1 MMTFLI
7 NIFFVASFLP
17 IGITFF
23 HMQLRNHR
31 VALIPFIFG
40 VLLCSFVEII
50 VTHSSPVLFPLSFL
64 CIFFTLFAIF
74 NSTFK
79 RILLCELLSYFSI
92 TLLYQVIG
100 SICSQLPIE
109 ISANSTILSLIKG
122 IITFL
127 IVFLFSNFIVLK
139 FRCKDYIPLSYLLFF
154 TAVSIIDCTII
165 IAIGIFLFKKMGITN
180 ITLAVTIYFLLIIC
194 IFVQIGLLIHMIKS
208 RDLHKENELLAR
220 QYLENQTRYYEY
232 LVQREEDTRKFR
244 HDIRNHISMLNMLFQ
259 ESKIDE
265 CRDYL
270 QDLTAHYE
278 NIHNAISVNN
288 CIADAILNKY
298 YYEAQ
303 NHGIEL
309 TVTGH
314 FPSECNLPAYD
325 ICTIFSNLLENALKA
340 VIDCD
345 GKDISVGCRYTDTE
359 ILLSIENDS
368 DYVELDA
375 DGMPRTSKNDVSQH
389 GFGLKNVQQC
399 VRQNNGHMSIQTND
413 KRFKVILSLSRGND
427 NESCNNR

>member
-1 MMTFLI
+1 MMTFFI
-7 NIFFVASFLP
+7 NLLFLATFLP

-23 HMQLRNHR
+23 HIKLREPKI
-31 VALIPFIFG
+31 AFAFFILG
-40 VLLCSFVEII
+40 VLLCTFVEIKI
-50 VTHSSPVLFPLSFL
+50 THLSPFLFPISFL
-64 CIFFTLFAIF
+64 CIALTLFAV
-74 NSTFK
+74 FK
-79 RILLCELLSYFSI
+79 AKLRILLLFELLSYFTI
-92 TLLYQVIG
+92 ALLYQI
-100 SICSQLPIE
+100 I
-109 ISANSTILSLIKG
+109 G
-122 IITFL
+122 IIYLQFPIKLNINDQSFTLVRSAL
-127 IVFLFSNFIVLK
+127 IFILISLFS
-139 FRCKDYIPLSYLLFF
+139 
-154 TAVSIIDCTII
+154 SIINSKAAFQKQLTLPYLVLFTLVIAIDITVV
-165 IAIGIFLFKKMGITN
+165 IAIGNYLFNQMPIIN
-180 ITLAVTIYFLLIIC
+180 IPLVLIIYLLLILGIL
-194 IFVQIGLLIHMIKS
+194 IQIILLIHMIKS

-259 ESKIDE
+259 ENKVDE
-265 CRDYL
+265 YKDYL

-303 NHGIEL
+303 NYGIEL

-340 VIDCD
+340 VIDCG

-368 DYVELDA
+368 DCVELDV
-375 DGMPRTSKNDVSQH
+375 DGMPRTSKNDISQH
-389 GFGLKNVQQC
+389 GFGLKNVHQC

>member
-1 MMTFLI
+1 MTILVNLFFLSSFI
-7 NIFFVASFLP
+7 PIGFIFFNMPFRKFYVSFISFIL
-17 IGITFF
+17 GVSLCTF
-23 HMQLRNHR
+23 
-31 VALIPFIFG
+31 A
-40 VLLCSFVEII
+40 EIKI
-50 VTHSSPVLFPLSFL
+50 THSSLFLFPISLICIALSLFL
-64 CIFFTLFAIF
+64 IFDTQV
-74 NSTFK
+74 K
-79 RILLCELLSYFSI
+79 YILICEFSSYFVI
-92 TLLYQVIG
+92 AILYQFVRF
-100 SICSQLPIE
+100 ICSLLFMKINIYSQF
-109 ISANSTILSLIKG
+109 SVLIQS
-122 IITFL
+122 I
-127 IVFLFSNFIVLK
+127 IVFLIIFSVSGIVYSK
-139 FRCKDYIPLSYLLFF
+139 RTINKQLSLAYLLFF
-154 TAVSIIDCTII
+154 SVVIIIDGSVII
-165 IAIGIFLFKKMGITN
+165 VIGDFLFNYIAIISIPL
-180 ITLAVTIYFLLIIC
+180 TLTIYILLILGIL
-194 IFVQIGLLIHMIKS
+194 IQIILLTYTIKS

-259 ESKIDE
+259 ENKIDE
-265 CRDYL
+265 CKDYL
-270 QDLTAHYE
+270 QNLTAHYE

-303 NHGIEL
+303 NHDIEL

-314 FPSECNLPAYD
+314 FPSECSLPAYD
-325 ICTIFSNLLENALKA
+325 ICTVFSNLLENALKA
-340 VIDCD
+340 VIDCG

>member
-1 MMTFLI
+1 MTYLINLIFLFTFIPICI
-7 NIFFVASFLP
+7 NIFSMKPRTKFITITALFL
-17 IGITFF
+17 GAF
-23 HMQLRNHR
+23 
-31 VALIPFIFG
+31 
-40 VLLCSFVEII
+40 LCTIVEIC
-50 VTHSSPVLFPLSFL
+50 VTHLSLLLFPLSL
-64 CIFFTLFAIF
+64 ICITFMLFFIFEPKTKTLLFAAL
-74 NSTFK
+74 S
-79 RILLCELLSYFSI
+79 SYFVISS
-92 TLLYQVIG
+92 LYQFIDFV
-100 SICSQLPIE
+100 CQQLPIK
-109 ISANSTILSLIKG
+109 ISMNNRFNVLVQSI
-122 IITFL
+122 
-127 IVFLFSNFIVLK
+127 IVLILIFLTTFIIHLK
-139 FRCKDYIPLSYLLFF
+139 KITQNPISLFYVGFFSIVIMIDVTVVIVIGYVLFLQISDINLKPAFVIYLLLILGILIQ
-154 TAVSIIDCTII
+154 II
-165 IAIGIFLFKKMGITN
+165 
-180 ITLAVTIYFLLIIC
+180 
-194 IFVQIGLLIHMIKS
+194 LLIHMIKS

-259 ESKIDE
+259 ENKVDE
-265 CRDYL
+265 CKDYL

-303 NHGIEL
+303 NYGIEL

-340 VIDCD
+340 VIDCG
-345 GKDISVGCRYTDTE
+345 GKNISVGCRYTDTE

-368 DYVELDA
+368 DYVELDV

>member
-1 MMTFLI
+1 MTYLINLIFLLTFIPICI
-7 NIFFVASFLP
+7 NIFSMKPRKKFMIISTLFL
-17 IGITFF
+17 GAF
-23 HMQLRNHR
+23 
-31 VALIPFIFG
+31 
-40 VLLCSFVEII
+40 LCTIVEIC
-50 VTHSSPVLFPLSFL
+50 VTHLSLLLFPLSLICTTFML
-64 CIFFTLFAIF
+64 FFIFETKTKTLFFAAL
-74 NSTFK
+74 S
-79 RILLCELLSYFSI
+79 SYFVICS
-92 TLLYQVIG
+92 LYQFIDFV
-100 SICSQLPIE
+100 CQQLPIK
-109 ISANSTILSLIKG
+109 INMNNRFNVLVQSIIVLILI
-122 IITFL
+122 FL
-127 IVFLFSNFIVLK
+127 ITYIIHLKKITQNQISPFYIGFFSIVIMIDVTVVIVIGYVLFLQISDINLK
-139 FRCKDYIPLSYLLFF
+139 PAFVIYLLLILGILIQ
-154 TAVSIIDCTII
+154 II
-165 IAIGIFLFKKMGITN
+165 
-180 ITLAVTIYFLLIIC
+180 
-194 IFVQIGLLIHMIKS
+194 LLIHMIKS

-359 ILLSIENDS
+359 ILLSIENDA

>member
-1 MMTFLI
+1 MTIFI
-7 NIFFVASFLP
+7 NIFFLATFLP

-23 HMQLRNHR
+23 HMKPRSLKFSF
-31 VALIPFIFG
+31 LFFILS
-40 VLLCSFVEII
+40 VVLCSIIEINI
-50 VTHSSPVLFPLSFL
+50 PHLSPLLFPLSLL
-64 CIFFTLFAIF
+64 CIALMLFTVFKT
-74 NSTFK
+74 TFK
-79 RILLCELLSYFSI
+79 ALLLSELLSYFVI
-92 TLLYQVIG
+92 ALLYQIIG
-100 SICSQLPIE
+100 IICAQLPIN
-109 ISANSTILSLIKG
+109 IDPSSPSFSLVRSIIIFLLSLSFSKYSNSRQSLKNRLTFSYLAFFTIV
-122 IITFL
+122 IIIDGTVV
-127 IVFLFSNFIVLK
+127 IAIGNFLFSQMNIVNVSFAFIIYTLLVLG
-139 FRCKDYIPLSYLLFF
+139 ILIQ
-154 TAVSIIDCTII
+154 II
-165 IAIGIFLFKKMGITN
+165 
-180 ITLAVTIYFLLIIC
+180 
-194 IFVQIGLLIHMIKS
+194 LLIHMIKS
-208 RDLHKENELLAR
+208 RDLHKENERLAR

-259 ESKIDE
+259 ENKVDK
-265 CRDYL
+265 CKDYL

-303 NHGIEL
+303 NYGIEL

-340 VIDCD
+340 VIDCG
-345 GKDISVGCRYTDTE
+345 GKNISVGCRYTDTE

>member
-1 MMTFLI
+1 MTIFI
-7 NIFFVASFLP
+7 NIFFLATFLP
-17 IGITFF
+17 IGMTFF
-23 HMQLRNHR
+23 HMKPRSLKFSC
-31 VALIPFIFG
+31 LFFILS
-40 VLLCSFVEII
+40 VVLCSIIEIN
-50 VTHSSPVLFPLSFL
+50 VTHLSPLLFPLSLL
-64 CIFFTLFAIF
+64 CIALMLFTVFKT
-74 NSTFK
+74 TFK
-79 RILLCELLSYFSI
+79 ALLLSELLSYFVI
-92 TLLYQVIG
+92 ALLYQIIGVI
-100 SICSQLPIE
+100 CAQLPIN
-109 ISANSTILSLIKG
+109 IDTSSPSFSLVRSIIIFLLSLSFSKYSNSKQSLKNRLTFSYLAFFTIV
-122 IITFL
+122 IIIDGTVV
-127 IVFLFSNFIVLK
+127 IAIGNFLFSQMNIVNVSFAFI
-139 FRCKDYIPLSYLLFF
+139 
-154 TAVSIIDCTII
+154 
-165 IAIGIFLFKKMGITN
+165 
-180 ITLAVTIYFLLIIC
+180 IYTLLILGIL
-194 IFVQIGLLIHMIKS
+194 IQIILLIHMIKS
-208 RDLHKENELLAR
+208 RDLHKENERLAR

-259 ESKIDE
+259 ENKIDE
-265 CRDYL
+265 CKDYL

-278 NIHNAISVNN
+278 NIHSAISVNN

-303 NHGIEL
+303 NHDIGL

-314 FPSECNLPAYD
+314 FPVECNLPAYD

-375 DGMPRTSKNDVSQH
+375 NGMPHTSKNDVSQH

-399 VRQNNGHMSIQTND
+399 VRQNNGHMSIQTNE
-413 KRFKVILSLSRGND
+413 KRFKVILSLSKGND
-427 NESCNNR
+427 NENCNNR

>member
-1 MMTFLI
+1 MIFVINLFFL
-7 NIFFVASFLP
+7 ATFLP

-23 HMQLRNHR
+23 DMKVRN
-31 VALIPFIFG
+31 VSLATIVFFLG
-40 VLLCSFVEII
+40 VFLCTITEII
-50 VTHSSPVLFPLSFL
+50 FPDSSPLLFPISFL
-64 CIFFTLFAIF
+64 FIAITLFIIF
-74 NSTFK
+74 KTSIKIVF
-79 RILLCELLSYFSI
+79 LSELLSYVLIS
-92 TLLYQVIG
+92 LLYQIV
-100 SICSQLPIE
+100 SALCSQLSIDT
-109 ISANSTILSLIKG
+109 STNNLYFLLFQSITIFLLIFSLSLFFN
-122 IITFL
+122 IIRGNKNYL
-127 IVFLFSNFIVLK
+127 
-139 FRCKDYIPLSYLLFF
+139 PLSYLTFL
-154 TAVSIIDCTII
+154 TIVVIIDGTII
-165 IAIGIFLFKKMGITN
+165 VAIGIFLFKKMGITN
-180 ITLAVTIYFLLIIC
+180 MTLAVTIYFLLIIC

-232 LVQREEDTRKFR
+232 LVQRDEDTRKFR

-259 ESKIDE
+259 ENKVDE
-265 CRDYL
+265 CKDYL
-270 QDLTAHYE
+270 QDLTTHYE

-303 NHGIEL
+303 NCGIEL

-340 VIDCD
+340 VIDCG
-345 GKDISVGCRYTDTE
+345 GKNISVGCRYTDTE

-375 DGMPRTSKNDVSQH
+375 NGMPRTSKNDVSQH

>member
-1 MMTFLI
+1 MTYLINLIFLFTFIPICI
-7 NIFFVASFLP
+7 NIFSMKPRTKFITITALFL
-17 IGITFF
+17 GAF
-23 HMQLRNHR
+23 
-31 VALIPFIFG
+31 
-40 VLLCSFVEII
+40 LCTIVEIC
-50 VTHSSPVLFPLSFL
+50 VTHLSLLLFPLSL
-64 CIFFTLFAIF
+64 ICITFMLFFIFEPKTKTLLFAAL
-74 NSTFK
+74 S
-79 RILLCELLSYFSI
+79 SYFVISS
-92 TLLYQVIG
+92 LYQFIDFV
-100 SICSQLPIE
+100 CQQLPIK
-109 ISANSTILSLIKG
+109 ISINNRFNVLVQSIIVLILIFL
-122 IITFL
+122 ITFIIHL
-127 IVFLFSNFIVLK
+127 KKITQNPISLFYIGFFSIVIMIDVTVVIVIGYVLFLQISDINLK
-139 FRCKDYIPLSYLLFF
+139 PAFVIYLLLILGILIQ
-154 TAVSIIDCTII
+154 II
-165 IAIGIFLFKKMGITN
+165 
-180 ITLAVTIYFLLIIC
+180 
-194 IFVQIGLLIHMIKS
+194 LLIHMIKS
-208 RDLHKENELLAR
+208 RDLHKENERLAR

-259 ESKIDE
+259 ENKVDE
-265 CRDYL
+265 CKDYL

-303 NHGIEL
+303 NYGIEL

-340 VIDCD
+340 VIDCS
-345 GKDISVGCRYTDTE
+345 GKNISVGCRYTDIE

-389 GFGLKNVQQC
+389 GFGLKNVHQC

>member
-1 MMTFLI
+1 MKPRSLKFSFLFFILSVVLCSIIEI
-7 NIFFVASFLP
+7 NIPHL
-17 IGITFF
+17 
-23 HMQLRNHR
+23 
-31 VALIPFIFG
+31 
-40 VLLCSFVEII
+40 
-50 VTHSSPVLFPLSFL
+50 SPLLFPLSLL
-64 CIFFTLFAIF
+64 CIALMLFTVFKT
-74 NSTFK
+74 TFK
-79 RILLCELLSYFSI
+79 ALLLSELLSYFVI
-92 TLLYQVIG
+92 ALLYQIIG
-100 SICSQLPIE
+100 IICAQLPIN
-109 ISANSTILSLIKG
+109 IDPSSPSFSLVRSIIIFLLSLSFSKYSNSRQSLKNRLTFSYLAFFTIV
-122 IITFL
+122 IIIDGTVV
-127 IVFLFSNFIVLK
+127 IAIGNFLFSQMNIVNVSFAFIIYTLLVLG
-139 FRCKDYIPLSYLLFF
+139 ILIQ
-154 TAVSIIDCTII
+154 II
-165 IAIGIFLFKKMGITN
+165 
-180 ITLAVTIYFLLIIC
+180 
-194 IFVQIGLLIHMIKS
+194 LLIHMIKS

-244 HDIRNHISMLNMLFQ
+244 HDIRNHISMLNMLFH
-259 ESKIDE
+259 ENKVDE
-265 CRDYL
+265 CKDYL

-303 NHGIEL
+303 NYGIEL

-375 DGMPRTSKNDVSQH
+375 DGIPRTSKNDVSQH

>member
-1 MMTFLI
+1 MTIFI
-7 NIFFVASFLP
+7 NIFFLATFLP
-17 IGITFF
+17 IGMTFF
-23 HMQLRNHR
+23 HMKPRSLKFSFWF
-31 VALIPFIFG
+31 FILS
-40 VLLCSFVEII
+40 VVLCSIIEINI
-50 VTHSSPVLFPLSFL
+50 PHLSPLLFPLSLL
-64 CIFFTLFAIF
+64 CIALMLFTVFKT
-74 NSTFK
+74 TFK
-79 RILLCELLSYFSI
+79 ALLLSELLSYFVI
-92 TLLYQVIG
+92 ALLYQIIGVI
-100 SICSQLPIE
+100 CAQLPIN
-109 ISANSTILSLIKG
+109 IDTSSPSFSLVRSIIIFLSSLSFSKYSNSRQSLKNRLTFSYLAFFTIV
-122 IITFL
+122 IIIDGTVVIAIGNFLFSQMNIVNVSFAFIIYTFL
-127 IVFLFSNFIVLK
+127 ILGIL
-139 FRCKDYIPLSYLLFF
+139 IQ
-154 TAVSIIDCTII
+154 II
-165 IAIGIFLFKKMGITN
+165 
-180 ITLAVTIYFLLIIC
+180 
-194 IFVQIGLLIHMIKS
+194 LLIHMIKS

-259 ESKIDE
+259 ENKVDE
-265 CRDYL
+265 CKDYL

-303 NHGIEL
+303 NYGIEL

-340 VIDCD
+340 VIDCG
-345 GKDISVGCRYTDTE
+345 GKNISVGCRYTDTE

>member
-1 MMTFLI
+1 MSFFINLFFL
-7 NIFFVASFLP
+7 AAFLP
-17 IGITFF
+17 INITFF
-23 HMQLRNHR
+23 NLKLKNYKFAFSCFILGVFLSTIIERNISNLSW
-31 VALIPFIFG
+31 LILPFS
-40 VLLCSFVEII
+40 LLCITATAYFMFE
-50 VTHSSPVLFPLSFL
+50 
-64 CIFFTLFAIF
+64 
-74 NSTFK
+74 STI
-79 RILLCELLSYFSI
+79 RTILLSQLSSYFVIS
-92 TLLYQVIG
+92 LLNQLVRFVFA
-100 SICSQLPIE
+100 QLPIKFS
-109 ISANSTILSLIKG
+109 IDTPLSSLLQS
-122 IITFL
+122 L
-127 IVFLFSNFIVLK
+127 IVFLLVFSFSFFVYTKRIFENKFTITYLIFFTSIIAIDCTVVIV
-139 FRCKDYIPLSYLLFF
+139 IGYLLFNRIYNINVPL
-154 TAVSIIDCTII
+154 TLIIY
-165 IAIGIFLFKKMGITN
+165 L
-180 ITLAVTIYFLLIIC
+180 LLILGIL
-194 IFVQIGLLIHMIKS
+194 IQIILLIHMIKS
-208 RDLHKENELLAR
+208 RDLHKENERLAR

-325 ICTIFSNLLENALKA
+325 ICTVFSNLLENALKA
-340 VIDCD
+340 VIDCG